1 MSAHTPGPWVFGNW
15 ADKKQGEPD
24 GASWV
29 EIWSLQ
35 DGEDALPFV
44 ACKHQDQL
52 ANARLIAAAPEL
64 KANAQNYE
72 ITGPDDDGLLWLVL
86 HGNGTTGKAMFNLGS
101 ADRLAGQV
109 ALLHEQDR
117 RAAIAKATPEAKP

>member
-64 KANAQNYE
+64 LEALKDMLEVHGVRWEHVRADSSIPQSWVELSDKA
-72 ITGPDDDGLLWLVL
+72 
-86 HGNGTTGKAMFNLGS
+86 
-101 ADRLAGQV
+101 
-109 ALLHEQDR
+109 